1 MPYICCSEAAHECSL
16 VSTMERATGA
26 RARMAVNGMH
36 FPSRR
41 GSFHKRKM
49 HRVFQVSMK
58 IIEKEGRCIVPAR
71 SAKWNTVHTVRSEFF
86 LWEFSSLYYGAVKSR
101 TSKSS
106 SQRVER
112 RRRVIMQERT
122 NGPVSVSL
130 DFNFRVPAQ
139 LCEPMYLDGSAHG
152 AHV

>member
-1 MPYICCSEAAHECSL
+1 MLASEYNGESN
-16 VSTMERATGA
+16 RRA
-26 RARMAVNGMH
+26 RARMALNGMH
-36 FPSRR
+36 FPSAAARFTR
-41 GSFHKRKM
+41 GRCI
-49 HRVFQVSMK
+49 VFQVSMK

-112 RRRVIMQERT
+112 RRRVIMHERT

-139 LCEPMYLDGSAHG
+139 LCEPMYLNGSAHG
-152 AHV
+152 AHI